1 MGVACVNLQSFFA
14 TVNLSKFEKICV
26 RRLHMDRDEEFYK
39 TFTAFANE
47 SIGKEYKFSLRKVMK
62 KTKTKAGD

>member
-1 MGVACVNLQSFFA
+1 
-14 TVNLSKFEKICV
+14 
-26 RRLHMDRDEEFYK
+26 MDRDEEFYK